1 MTINHKRIPQV
12 RVLIAAPLES
22 DLIDQLRSLDDR
34 LEIRWEPDLLPPPP
48 YPSDHRGAAGFQR
61 NAEQEGRWRA
71 LISEAEILFG
81 IPGGSPEG
89 LAEAVRTGPRLRWVQ
104 ATAAGAGQQVA
115 AATLSSEDLDRV
127 MITSADGVQAGPLSE
142 FALFGLLAFARDLPR
157 LLEDKEAHRWRHHPA
172 TELRGRT
179 VVILGVGAVGTEI
192 ARLTHALGM
201 RTIGVSRQGL
211 SDSPYL
217 YEVRSP
223 NDLRQLLPRADAV
236 VVTLPLTDQTHN
248 LLGSHAIAAIK
259 PGAVLVN
266 VGRGGVVDEPA
277 LIHALASGRLS
288 GAALDGFA
296 TEPLDPDSPLWGLPN
311 VIISPHTA
319 ALAEAENA
327 RIVSVFADNLRR
339 YLAGDPLRNRVDP
352 SRLY

>member
-1 MTINHKRIPQV
+1 MPINHKRVPRVQV
-12 RVLIAAPLES
+12 VIASPLEA

-34 LEIRWEPDLLPPPP
+34 LEIRWEPDLLPPPR
-48 YPSDHRGAAGFQR
+48 YSSGYRGPASFQR
-61 NAEQEGRWRA
+61 NTEQEAGWRA
-71 LISEAEILFG
+71 LISEAEVLFG
-81 IPGGSPEG
+81 IPGASPEG
-89 LAEAVRTGPRLRWVQ
+89 LADAVRTGPRLRWIQ
-104 ATAAGAGQQVA
+104 ATAVGAGQQLA
-115 AATLSSEDLDRV
+115 AASLSSEDLDRV
-127 MITSADGVQAGPLSE
+127 TITSADGVQAGPLSE

-157 LLEDKEAHRWRHHPA
+157 LLEDKEARRWSHYPT

-179 VVILGVGAVGTEI
+179 VVIMGIGAVGTEI

-201 RTIGVSRQGL
+201 RTIGVTRQGI

-217 YEVRSP
+217 YEVRP
-223 NDLRQLLPRADAV
+223 PIDLPQLLPRADAV
-236 VVTLPLTDQTHN
+236 VMTLPLTDQTSN
-248 LLGSHAIAAIK
+248 LLDSDAIAAIK
-259 PGAVLVN
+259 PGAILVN

-277 LIHALASGRLS
+277 LIDALANGHLS

-296 TEPLDPDSPLWGLPN
+296 TEPLDPDSPLWELPN

-352 SRLY
+352 SLPY